1 MLAVW
6 HELRESARQIGL
18 FRQDLDAR
26 TAVAGHAT
34 YWTGFAAEEDIAVRV
49 PRASTSEAR
58 TQAEF
63 LCRPAD
69 RGYRLQ
75 FSVREKSDKAAVG
88 RPERRSSIQSRIDPF
103 PFGTVERTHPQSRLV
118 VPSEYRCHA
127 RSIRRDLDI
136 GK

>member
-1 MLAVW
+1 MLAVR
-6 HELRESARQIGL
+6 HELRESGPQSGL
-18 FRQDLDAR
+18 IRQDLDAW

-34 YWTGFAAEEDIAVRV
+34 HWTGFATEEDIAVGV

-58 TQAEF
+58 ARAEF

-69 RGYRLQ
+69 RGYHLQ

-103 PFGTVERTHPQSRLV
+103 PFGTLER
-118 VPSEYRCHA
+118 
-127 RSIRRDLDI
+127 
-136 GK
+136 